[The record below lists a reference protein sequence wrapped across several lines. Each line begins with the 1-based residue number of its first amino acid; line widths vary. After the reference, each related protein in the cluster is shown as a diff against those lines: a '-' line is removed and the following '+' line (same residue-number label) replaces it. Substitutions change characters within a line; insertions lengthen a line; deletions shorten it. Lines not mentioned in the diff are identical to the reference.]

1 MTYLQIGTGVGAML
15 LATSIVAAQSAP
27 PQFQQQ
33 KPQSQQ
39 QQSPNPGQ
47 PAPAAQQAQNSKSK
61 AVALVNGEPITKPEF
76 QQQVRQEAFGQQPGS
91 VEESALKKQAL
102 ESLIESRLVEQFVRQ
117 SNAVSVSGEEVD
129 AVIANIKT
137 ELSKQQLTF
146 DDYLSSRGYSEA
158 LFRKRIEG
166 SLGWQQFQRQN
177 LKADVLQEFFA
188 ENRQKFPADKNFQES
203 QQLVAQA
210 YSQMLWKDIIS
221 TTKPRADIKIVDPGL
236 KAAPAESNRQ
246 EIPPKFPK

>member
-1 MTYLQIGTGVGAML
+1 MSYLQIGTGIGAML
-15 LATSIVAAQSAP
+15 FATSIVAAQSAP
-27 PQFQQQ
+27 PPFQQQ
-33 KPQSQQ
+33 KSQLQQ

-47 PAPAAQQAQNSKSK
+47 PAPAAQQAQKSRSK

-76 QQQVRQEAFGQQPGS
+76 QQQVQQEAVGQQPGS
-91 VEESALKKQAL
+91 VDVKAIEKQAL
-102 ESLIESRLVEQFVRQ
+102 ESLIESRLVEQYVRQ
-117 SNAVSVSGEEVD
+117 SNAVSVSDKEVD
-129 AVIANIKT
+129 AVIGNIKSQ
-137 ELSKQQLTF
+137 LMKQQLTF
-146 DDYLSSRGYSEA
+146 NDYLNSRGYSEA

-177 LKADVLQEFFA
+177 LKADVLQEFFT
-188 ENRQKFPADKNFQES
+188 ENRQMFPADKNFQES

-236 KAAPAESNRQ
+236 RSAPAESNRQ